1 MIFDLLVGVVYNI
14 THYLSFHPGGRA
26 ELMKAAG
33 TDCTL
38 LFNQVDSDSEMYSF
52 IAICLCL
59 CNTCKHTHV
68 HTPVHNYVHTQT

>member
-14 THYLSFHPGGRA
+14 THYLSFHPGGHA

-38 LFNQVDSDSEMYSF
+38 LFNQVVSDSEMYSF
-52 IAICLCL
+52 IAMSMSM
-59 CNTCKHTHV
+59 
-68 HTPVHNYVHTQT
+68 